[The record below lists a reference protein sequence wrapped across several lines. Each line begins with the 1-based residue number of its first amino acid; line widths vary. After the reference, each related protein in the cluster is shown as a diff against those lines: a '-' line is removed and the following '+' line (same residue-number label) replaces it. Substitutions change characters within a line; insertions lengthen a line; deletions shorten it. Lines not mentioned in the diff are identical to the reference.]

1 MEQKFIAMLLD
12 IHTAEEV
19 LPLDGATPTILA
31 WAMSAE
37 EESTDVVEEEE
48 EVDDLNDEI
57 DEEEVDDEEEEA
69 DDEEEID
76 EEFAEDDEEKIDAAS
91 DEQA

>member
-12 IHTAEEV
+12 IHIAEEV
-19 LPLDGATPTILA
+19 LPSDGATPTTLA

-48 EVDDLNDEI
+48 EVDDLEDEI
-57 DEEEVDDEEEEA
+57 DEEEVDDDEEA
-69 DDEEEID
+69 DDEEELD
-76 EEFAEDDEEKIDAAS
+76 EEFAEDDEEETDAAS
-91 DEQA
+91 DKQA

>member
-19 LPLDGATPTILA
+19 LPSDGATPTTLA

-48 EVDDLNDEI
+48 EVNDLEDEI
-57 DEEEVDDEEEEA
+57 DEEEEA
-69 DDEEEID
+69 DDEEELD
-76 EEFAEDDEEKIDAAS
+76 EEFAEDDEEETDAAS